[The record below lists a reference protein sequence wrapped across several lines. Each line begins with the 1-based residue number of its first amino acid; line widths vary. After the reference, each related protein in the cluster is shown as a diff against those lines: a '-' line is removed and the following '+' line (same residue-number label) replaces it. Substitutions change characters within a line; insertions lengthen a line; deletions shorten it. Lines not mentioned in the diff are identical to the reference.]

1 MFYLKVMFMIGARVE
16 ITFSIVVVY
25 SLIGFY
31 KMYICFEY
39 ILIFE
44 ITFSNRRTL
53 LRKVYPRLLHPY
65 FLISIIGS
73 VLFNVGDGLK

>member
-1 MFYLKVMFMIGARVE
+1 MIGARVE
-16 ITFSIVVVY
+16 ITVSMVVVY

-44 ITFSNRRTL
+44 ITFSNRRAL
-53 LRKVYPRLLHPY
+53 LRKVYQRLFHPHI
-65 FLISIIGS
+65 LISIIGS
-73 VLFNVGDGLK
+73 VLFNAGDGLNQHI